1 MTNEELIM
9 SWLEDEQSK
18 FIFQKRVEYN
28 NTHNFNAIREIVSR
42 YLPQLKSRGYYPGIE
57 SEILKK
63 VSGKRVVIFGAGLNG
78 ATVLALLGKV
88 ECTVKAIL
96 DNNPINWEKQLDGI
110 TIIKPKTMNFDDVD
124 VVIVTPY
131 KEQWIREIH
140 KQLAEYRVDTNR
152 CEIIDYRDYCPYM
165 LEDEQYFDEG
175 IIQLKSEEVFIDG
188 GVLDLGTSMLFEKLC
203 QKNGVRNYRVYAFEP
218 DQKSFE
224 RCNHILRECS
234 EFNIHLCN
242 MGLWSCNDTLYFDG
256 SGTGGSRIVGKQSDS
271 SVEVVSLDSY
281 IKDKVTFLKLDI
293 EGAEME
299 ALKGAR
305 YIIKTQKPKLAI
317 CVYHKKEDITEI
329 PMYIKHLVPEY
340 KLYLRHYSDDA
351 GETVLYAV

>member
-1 MTNEELIM
+1 
-9 SWLEDEQSK
+9 
-18 FIFQKRVEYN
+18 
-28 NTHNFNAIREIVSR
+28 
-42 YLPQLKSRGYYPGIE
+42 
-57 SEILKK
+57 
-63 VSGKRVVIFGAGLNG
+63 
-78 ATVLALLGKV
+78 
-88 ECTVKAIL
+88 
-96 DNNPINWEKQLDGI
+96 
-110 TIIKPKTMNFDDVD
+110 
-124 VVIVTPY
+124 
-131 KEQWIREIH
+131 
-140 KQLAEYRVDTNR
+140 
-152 CEIIDYRDYCPYM
+152 
-165 LEDEQYFDEG
+165 
-175 IIQLKSEEVFIDG
+175 
-188 GVLDLGTSMLFEKLC
+188 
-203 QKNGVRNYRVYAFEP
+203 
-218 DQKSFE
+218 
-224 RCNHILRECS
+224 
-234 EFNIHLCN
+234 